1 MKRIG
6 LSMLFL
12 LVAALL
18 GYGPVAVFAQQMPA
32 VKGVKPGVIQAIA
45 LDEQGSYCHLHFPAI
60 DPQTLGGTP
69 SLQAADSG
77 DVIDFYGPCD
87 HDPLGA
93 DEVTRQMMQ
102 QESDRG
108 FNQGGSDGGGD

>member
-1 MKRIG
+1 MRRTG

-12 LVAALL
+12 LLVALVA
-18 GYGPVAVFAQQMPA
+18 YGPAAVFAQEVPA
-32 VKGVKPGVIQAIA
+32 VAGVKPGVIQATA
-45 LDEQGSYCHLHFPAI
+45 LDETGSYCHLHFPAI

-77 DVIDFYGPCD
+77 DTIDFYGPCD

-93 DEVTRQMMQ
+93 EEVANQKMQ
-102 QESDRG
+102 QESNRG
-108 FNQGGSDGGGD
+108 YNDGGGDGGGD